1 MKRNKKTLIITSILV
16 LIPMLAGIVL
26 WNQLPD
32 KMAVHFA
39 SDGTPN
45 GWSSKETGVFG
56 LPIILLVIHLFCSL
70 CIVNDPKRANV
81 NNKLLHFVFW
91 ICPVV
96 SIFVGTFL
104 YTYALGFEINMSK
117 GIMCGLGILFII
129 IGNYLPKCKQ
139 NYSVGIKIAW
149 TLNDEDNW
157 NRTHRMAGFL
167 WVICGIIFA
176 LNAFVMIEWLNV
188 VVLVVMTLVPFLYSY
203 ILYAKKNKEKTEE

>member
-1 MKRNKKTLIITSILV
+1 MS
-16 LIPMLAGIVL
+16 
-26 WNQLPD
+26 
-32 KMAVHFA
+32 
-39 SDGTPN
+39 
-45 GWSSKETGVFG
+45 
-56 LPIILLVIHLFCSL
+56 
-70 CIVNDPKRANV
+70 DPKRANV

-139 NYSVGIKIAW
+139 NYTVGIKIAW
-149 TLNDEDNW
+149 RFNDEENW